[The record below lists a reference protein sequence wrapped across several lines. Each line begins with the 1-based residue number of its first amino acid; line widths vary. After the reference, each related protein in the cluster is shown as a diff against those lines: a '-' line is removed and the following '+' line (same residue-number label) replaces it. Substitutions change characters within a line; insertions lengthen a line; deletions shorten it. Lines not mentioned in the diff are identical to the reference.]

1 MKNIIGGLGFCTLIT
16 GFLFKI
22 NGPFVTCDL
31 QIILALGLLLPIYF
45 FLNFLSEWKQGENK
59 ALIILYFLGAY
70 FLLNGLLFKLM
81 HWPFGDILLIIT
93 LGVLFPLY
101 YLVKGITQIKTN
113 QLQILFGLFFSLF
126 IWSQLFS
133 FLHLLPSD
141 VLIMEN
147 LGYLGL
153 MVSVILTIISFNK
166 GKSNLLELN
175 AVKSIIMFS
184 TIIILFMYFIETR
197 KVPVKNLLKQ
207 MNAIHMLQ
215 DKNQFE
221 KIIGDSYSQSIQS
234 ESSKKI
240 DKKTA
245 GLIWEI
251 EALKFS
257 MFSMTNST
265 IDNSMGATLSPK
277 KDSIILME
285 INLFYINSAF
295 NQIISNK
302 MITSTQGVK
311 LWSSLAKY
319 HEFLI
324 DEIKSNSKANTSVL
338 NLLKINKD
346 NIKNPK
352 FLLKGRGFYNDD
364 FERAADEFS
373 LGLFAGT
380 TMIQAI
386 NNLTELENEVL
397 RARSL
402 ALSGIEK

>member
-251 EALKFS
+251 EALKF
-257 MFSMTNST
+257 
-265 IDNSMGATLSPK
+265 
-277 KDSIILME
+277 
-285 INLFYINSAF
+285 
-295 NQIISNK
+295 
-302 MITSTQGVK
+302 
-311 LWSSLAKY
+311 
-319 HEFLI
+319 
-324 DEIKSNSKANTSVL
+324 
-338 NLLKINKD
+338 
-346 NIKNPK
+346 
-352 FLLKGRGFYNDD
+352 
-364 FERAADEFS
+364 
-373 LGLFAGT
+373 
-380 TMIQAI
+380 
-386 NNLTELENEVL
+386 
-397 RARSL
+397 
-402 ALSGIEK
+402 

>member
-59 ALIILYFLGAY
+59 ALIILYFLGTY

-101 YLVKGITQIKTN
+101 YLVKGLTQIKTN

-141 VLIMEN
+141 ILIMEN

-295 NQIISNK
+295 NQKISNK
-302 MITSTQGVK
+302 MITSSQGVK

-324 DEIKSNSKANTSVL
+324 DELKSNSKANTSVL

-364 FERAADEFS
+364 FERGADVFS
-373 LGLFAGT
+373 LGLFSGT